1 MSDQQLAGLRVLV
14 VEDEALVAMFLED
27 MLKELGCEVIGLAP
41 RVDAARKVM
50 NKKKLDCA
58 ILDVNINGEMI
69 YPLAEV
75 LAERDIPFLFVTGYN
90 ERAVAPEFRHRPVL
104 QKPFR
109 ISELRALLAGLTPP
123 RARVKVTKSH

>member
-14 VEDEALVAMFLED
+14 VEDEALVAIFLED

-50 NKKKLDCA
+50 DKKKLDCA

-75 LAERDIPFLFVTGYN
+75 LAKRDIPFLFVTGYDQ
-90 ERAVAPEFRHRPVL
+90 RSVVPEFRHRPVL

-109 ISELRALLAGLTPP
+109 LSELRELLTGLTPP
-123 RARVKVTKSH
+123 RARAKVTKSH